1 MDKVILEVRAG
12 TGGDEAAIFAGDLA
26 RMYERYALNRGWK
39 FIVLDENRTSLQ
51 GYKTLVAQ
59 IEGQGA
65 LAALKNESGVHRVQ
79 RIPETE
85 KAGRIHTST
94 VSVAIIPAVEAKK
107 IEIKPRD
114 LEISFARSS
123 GPGGQNVNKVS
134 TAVRIVHK
142 LSGLVVASE
151 TSRSQAQNRE
161 LAMNQLRA
169 KLYGA
174 EQEKE
179 MAEVGAL
186 RKSQIGGAERA
197 EKIRTY
203 NFPQDRITDHR
214 IGKKFHNIEKV
225 LGGELDPIIKAFAKA
240 N

>member
-1 MDKVILEVRAG
+1 M
-12 TGGDEAAIFAGDLA
+12 
-26 RMYERYALNRGWK
+26 
-39 FIVLDENRTSLQ
+39 
-51 GYKTLVAQ
+51 
-59 IEGQGA
+59 
-65 LAALKNESGVHRVQ
+65 
-79 RIPETE
+79 
-85 KAGRIHTST
+85 
-94 VSVAIIPAVEAKK
+94 
-107 IEIKPRD
+107 
-114 LEISFARSS
+114 
-123 GPGGQNVNKVS
+123 
-134 TAVRIVHK
+134 
-142 LSGLVVASE
+142 VASQ